1 MCVCVYA
8 HKLCLRAR
16 ASIRMYYA
24 RLLSAPVENASQP
37 NSLPLTAHDVGEGAR
52 HSVGGGY
59 DPRMV
64 SMAGGSSSAFGQDHH
79 DAEEQ
84 GYAGRQDLN
93 ESRQDYYESGQQAF
107 AARIAQGSTPF
118 ASNFEGAVGQ
128 REA

>member
-1 MCVCVYA
+1 
-8 HKLCLRAR
+8 
-16 ASIRMYYA
+16 
-24 RLLSAPVENASQP
+24 
-37 NSLPLTAHDVGEGAR
+37 
-52 HSVGGGY
+52 
-59 DPRMV
+59 
-64 SMAGGSSSAFGQDHH
+64 MAGGSSSAFGQDHH